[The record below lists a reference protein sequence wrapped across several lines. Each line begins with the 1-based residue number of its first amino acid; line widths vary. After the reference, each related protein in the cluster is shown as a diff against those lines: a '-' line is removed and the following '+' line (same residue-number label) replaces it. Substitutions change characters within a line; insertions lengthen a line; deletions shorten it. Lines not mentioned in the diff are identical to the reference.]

1 MKEKR
6 VSIQVQRVIYVAED
20 GMEFTSE
27 FMCKAHEAE
36 MERDRLEDAVSALP
50 RFEFTPEWA
59 DSDIVWKWYFISN
72 KEELDAVRKVVFFD
86 RDSAAYEY
94 ERDDYPA
101 WIAFSVDEEGSGYQ
115 AEVARLNTE
124 KNKRRDAIL
133 DDIYRL
139 IQKDVGH
146 GLSQVKAQRLWAYA
160 WEQGRANGFSEVYYY
175 LQDLIE
181 LARMLLSKD
190 RE

>member
-1 MKEKR
+1 MGKWKKYLLMTNCSSLLCVGR
-6 VSIQVQRVIYVAED
+6 ILNVIARCFKSFYKKGETKMTDTELVKKWQTIST
-20 GMEFTSE
+20 EF
-27 FMCKAHEAE
+27 EAT
-36 MERDRLEDAVSALP
+36 ERMSCVPAGIKKVR
-50 RFEFTPEWA
+50 A
-59 DSDIVWKWYFISN
+59 DHIF
-72 KEELDAVRKVVFFD
+72 
-86 RDSAAYEY
+86 
-94 ERDDYPA
+94 
-101 WIAFSVDEEGSGYQ
+101 DEEKSVRWNREMAEKNNADYQ

>member
-36 MERDRLEDAVSALP
+36 MERDRLEDVVSALP

-72 KEELDAVRKVVFFD
+72 KEELDAARKVVFFD

-101 WIAFSVDEEGSGYQ
+101 WIAFSVDEEGSGYIVGDL
-115 AEVARLNTE
+115 AEVCDMLQSFQNDLLEEANTQ
-124 KNKRRDAIL
+124 NGRFQRH
-133 DDIYRL
+133 
-139 IQKDVGH
+139 DV
-146 GLSQVKAQRLWAYA
+146 S
-160 WEQGRANGFSEVYYY
+160 
-175 LQDLIE
+175 
-181 LARMLLSKD
+181 D
-190 RE
+190 RQF

>member
-1 MKEKR
+1 MLFR
-6 VSIQVQRVIYVAED
+6 
-20 GMEFTSE
+20 
-27 FMCKAHEAE
+27 
-36 MERDRLEDAVSALP
+36 
-50 RFEFTPEWA
+50 
-59 DSDIVWKWYFISN
+59 SDHIF
-72 KEELDAVRKVVFFD
+72 
-86 RDSAAYEY
+86 
-94 ERDDYPA
+94 
-101 WIAFSVDEEGSGYQ
+101 DEEKPVRWNREMAEKNNADYQ

>member
-86 RDSAAYEY
+86 RDSAAYET
-94 ERDDYPA
+94 
-101 WIAFSVDEEGSGYQ
+101 SVMITRHGSPFLWTKK
-115 AEVARLNTE
+115 AVVTSLATLR
-124 KNKRRDAIL
+124 KSAICSN
-133 DDIYRL
+133 
-139 IQKDVGH
+139 
-146 GLSQVKAQRLWAYA
+146 LS
-160 WEQGRANGFSEVYYY
+160 
-175 LQDLIE
+175 
-181 LARMLLSKD
+181 RMTSWKKQTHKMGVFNAMMFPTGNF
-190 RE
+190 E